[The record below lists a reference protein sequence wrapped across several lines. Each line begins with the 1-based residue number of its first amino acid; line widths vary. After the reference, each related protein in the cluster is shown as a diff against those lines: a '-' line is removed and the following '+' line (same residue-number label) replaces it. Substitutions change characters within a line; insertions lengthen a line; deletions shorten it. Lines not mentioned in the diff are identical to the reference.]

1 MDLAWNQ
8 VGRDLF
14 APLDHGTVKEYL
26 RDMMDY
32 VRHIH
37 ILRRTDTTSP
47 SNIEAALL
55 KAIFTGRHT
64 FIPFTSNDNQRLDL
78 FYCSI
83 SLVFAAGTKHG
94 YHLYN
99 VGPTLSKTSQQTR
112 GVDPMWLGRRCI
124 NVIQMFRVSWVWTE
138 MCV

>member
-64 FIPFTSNDNQRLDL
+64 FIPFTSNDNQRLNL

-83 SLVFAAGTKHG
+83 TLVFPAATKHG
-94 YHLYN
+94 YTIYTTLDQRCRRRPSKHEALTQCGWADVVYKCYTN
-99 VGPTLSKTSQQTR
+99 VLCLPGL
-112 GVDPMWLGRRCI
+112 D
-124 NVIQMFRVSWVWTE
+124 
-138 MCV
+138 